1 MCLQYRPHEM
11 YGARFNE
18 LPWFPVASFPGLGMR
33 LAMSTLSGRT
43 GHFRSFGKLRMNMDR
58 LAVVGKVH

>member
-1 MCLQYRPHEM
+1 M